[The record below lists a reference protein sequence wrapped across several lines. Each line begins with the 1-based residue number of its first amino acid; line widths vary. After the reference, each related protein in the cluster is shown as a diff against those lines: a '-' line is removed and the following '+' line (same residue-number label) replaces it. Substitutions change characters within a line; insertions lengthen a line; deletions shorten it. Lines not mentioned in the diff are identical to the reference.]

1 MSKRKTGGSTSV
13 SLPIFVRDTTSTT
26 GAGLAGVTHASSGL
40 VFEYR
45 RAGQSSWT
53 SVTPVSKTLGT
64 YTSGG
69 IVADGSLDGAYEI
82 DPPNAAVASGVPF
95 VVIRIRGVANMLPV
109 LIEYEID
116 AVNYQDADGF
126 GLSRIDAAVTSR
138 MASYTQPA
146 GFLAATFPAT
156 VASTTNITAASGV
169 TLAAS
174 QPGVTIP
181 TVTSV
186 TNGVTVS
193 TNNDK
198 GGYSLTQSFPSN
210 FATLS
215 IDSSGRVLL
224 QPTQTGVTIPNVT
237 AVELVDELGPGALNA
252 NDLITDIGVVVWQ
265 QLTTATWPTDSF
277 GKQVLIG
284 SSTQR
289 SVAVTGS
296 SHVAADVHEFQP
308 GVITESGFAT
318 GALSARVLAADAA
331 TEIATAVGTL
341 QVLTRLDSMIESDGA
356 GQFRFDTIAL
366 ENAPSGG
373 GPGGSTDWTSN
384 ERSAIRSIL
393 GFNSSGS
400 VVDPSVGILDEI
412 RDGLG
417 GSSTINVYPVSAS
430 TPERV
435 AGTTLT
441 FYRDESRAVSVVTDF
456 TLTSL
461 TLRFVVEDND
471 GNDVLVIENA
481 AITKSSQTFT
491 VSITTPVTANL
502 GNYRW
507 SMRDITSGNSVIAF
521 GVLTVQ
527 EAASKDA

>member
-116 AVNYQDADGF
+116 AVNYQDATAF
-126 GLSRIDAAVTSR
+126 GLSKFADIETDTQNIQSRLPAALSGGRIDSSVGA
-138 MASYTQPA
+138 YQ
-146 GFLAATFPAT
+146 
-156 VASTTNITAASGV
+156 SGLV
-169 TLAAS
+169 
-174 QPGVTIP
+174 
-181 TVTSV
+181 
-186 TNGVTVS
+186 
-193 TNNDK
+193 
-198 GGYSLTQSFPSN
+198 PSN
-210 FATLS
+210 FSTLS
-215 IDSSGRVLL
+215 IDGSGRVLL
-224 QPTQTGVTIPNVT
+224 QPTQAGVTIPNVDT
-237 AVELVDELGPGALNA
+237 VQTVTELGSDALNA
-252 NDLITDIGVVVWQ
+252 NSLQDDIAIAVWNS
-265 QLTTATWPTDSF
+265 LTTSTWTNNSF
-277 GKQVLIG
+277 GERVLVG
-284 SSTQR
+284 DTTTR
-289 SVAVTGS
+289 AVKVVGAG
-296 SHVAADVHEFQP
+296 HVAADVHEFQP
-308 GVITESGFAT
+308 GVITEADFAT

-373 GPGGSTDWTSN
+373 GGGGSTDWTSN

-393 GFNSSGS
+393 GFSSSGS

-417 GSSTINVYPVSAS
+417 DTTVNVYPVSAS

-481 AITKSSQTFT
+481 AITKSQQTFT
-491 VSITTPVTANL
+491 VAITTAVTANL

-507 SMRDITSGNSVIAF
+507 SMRDITTGNSVIAF

>member
-126 GLSRIDAAVTSR
+126 GLSRIDAAVSSR
-138 MASYTQPA
+138 MATYEQPT
-146 GFLAATFPAT
+146 GFLAATFPTT
-156 VASTTNITAASGV
+156 VASTTNITAASGI
-169 TLAAS
+169 TLAAVTHT
-174 QPGVTIP
+174 GATIP
-181 TVTSV
+181 FVDTVQ
-186 TNGVTVS
+186 TV
-193 TNNDK
+193 N
-198 GGYSLTQSFPSN
+198 
-210 FATLS
+210 
-215 IDSSGRVLL
+215 
-224 QPTQTGVTIPNVT
+224 
-237 AVELVDELGPGALNA
+237 ELGNDALDA
-252 NDLITDIGVVVWQ
+252 NSLDTEIALRVWE
-265 QLTTATWPTDSF
+265 QLTTATWPSDSF

-284 SSTQR
+284 TTATR
-289 SVAVTGS
+289 AVLVDVNGHAASVLHDAEPNSIPEDAFV
-296 SHVAADVHEFQP
+296 
-308 GVITESGFAT
+308 T

-366 ENAPSGG
+366 ENAPSHGG
-373 GPGGSTDWTSN
+373 GGGGGGGGSTDWTSN

-441 FYRDESRAVSVVTDF
+441 FYRDESRSVSVVTDF

-491 VSITTPVTANL
+491 VSITTAVTANL

-507 SMRDITSGNSVIAF
+507 SVRDITTGNSVIAF

>member
-1 MSKRKTGGSTSV
+1 MKRKIFAGTTSL
-13 SLPIFVRDTTSTT
+13 SLPVIVYDNTSIT
-26 GAGLAGVTHASSGL
+26 GAGLNGLTHTTSGL
-40 VFEYR
+40 VLEYR

-53 SVTPVSKTLGT
+53 SVTLVSKTLGT

-69 IVADGSLDGAYEI
+69 IVASGSRAGRYEVDI
-82 DPPNAAVASGVPF
+82 PDAAIASGVRM
-95 VVIRIRGVANMLPV
+95 VEICLRGAASMHPV
-109 LIEYEID
+109 DIELELD
-116 AVNYQDADGF
+116 AVNYQDATAF
-126 GLSRIDAAVTSR
+126 GLSKFADIETDTQNIQSR
-138 MASYTQPA
+138 LP
-146 GFLAATFPAT
+146 
-156 VASTTNITAASGV
+156 TALSG
-169 TLAAS
+169 
-174 QPGVTIP
+174 GRMD
-181 TVTSV
+181 TSV
-186 TNGVTVS
+186 GA
-193 TNNDK
+193 
-198 GGYSLTQSFPSN
+198 YQSGLVPSN
-210 FATLS
+210 FASMS
-215 IDSSGRVLL
+215 IDGSGRVLL
-224 QPTQTGVTIPNVT
+224 QPTQTGVTIPTVT
-237 AVELVDELGPGALNA
+237 SVGTVDELAGNALAANA
-252 NDLITDIGVVVWQ
+252 LDEAIAVLTWQ
-265 QLTTATWPTDSF
+265 QLTTATWPTNSF

-284 SSTQR
+284 NSTQR

-296 SHVAADVHEFQP
+296 NHVAADVHEFQP
-308 GVITESGFAT
+308 GVIAEADFAT

-341 QVLTRLDSMIESDGA
+341 QVLTRLDSMIESDGS

-366 ENAPSGG
+366 SMAPAGG
-373 GPGGSTDWTSN
+373 GGGGSTT
-384 ERSAIRSIL
+384 
-393 GFNSSGS
+393 
-400 VVDPSVGILDEI
+400 V
-412 RDGLG
+412 
-417 GSSTINVYPVSAS
+417 NVYPVSAS

-491 VSITTPVTANL
+491 VTITTAVTASL

>member
-126 GLSRIDAAVTSR
+126 GLSRIDAATSSR
-138 MASYTQPA
+138 MATYTQPT

-186 TNGVTVS
+186 TNGVTE
-193 TNNDK
+193 
-198 GGYSLTQSFPSN
+198 
-210 FATLS
+210 
-215 IDSSGRVLL
+215 
-224 QPTQTGVTIPNVT
+224 
-237 AVELVDELGPGALNA
+237 AVECCY
-252 NDLITDIGVVVWQ
+252 
-265 QLTTATWPTDSF
+265 S
-277 GKQVLIG
+277 
-284 SSTQR
+284 QR
-289 SVAVTGS
+289 R
-296 SHVAADVHEFQP
+296 
-308 GVITESGFAT
+308 
-318 GALSARVLAADAA
+318 RV
-331 TEIATAVGTL
+331 
-341 QVLTRLDSMIESDGA
+341 
-356 GQFRFDTIAL
+356 
-366 ENAPSGG
+366 
-373 GPGGSTDWTSN
+373 
-384 ERSAIRSIL
+384 
-393 GFNSSGS
+393 
-400 VVDPSVGILDEI
+400 
-412 RDGLG
+412 
-417 GSSTINVYPVSAS
+417 
-430 TPERV
+430 
-435 AGTTLT
+435 
-441 FYRDESRAVSVVTDF
+441 
-456 TLTSL
+456 
-461 TLRFVVEDND
+461 
-471 GNDVLVIENA
+471 
-481 AITKSSQTFT
+481 
-491 VSITTPVTANL
+491 
-502 GNYRW
+502 
-507 SMRDITSGNSVIAF
+507 
-521 GVLTVQ
+521 
-527 EAASKDA
+527 

>member
-1 MSKRKTGGSTSV
+1 LS
-13 SLPIFVRDTTSTT
+13 
-26 GAGLAGVTHASSGL
+26 GLTHLTSGL
-40 VFEYR
+40 VLEYR

-53 SVTPVSKTLGT
+53 SVTLVSKTLGI

-69 IVADGSLDGAYEI
+69 IVASGSRAGRYEVDIPDAAIAAGVRMVEICLRGA
-82 DPPNAAVASGVPF
+82 
-95 VVIRIRGVANMLPV
+95 ANMHPAD
-109 LIEYEID
+109 IEIELD
-116 AVNYQDADGF
+116 AVNYQDATAF
-126 GLSRIDAAVTSR
+126 GLSKFADIETDTQNIQSRLPVALSGGRMDSSVGAYQSGLVPSNFATMSIDGSGRVLL
-138 MASYTQPA
+138 QP
-146 GFLAATFPAT
+146 
-156 VASTTNITAASGV
+156 N
-169 TLAAS
+169 

-181 TVTSV
+181 TVTDV
-186 TNGVTVS
+186 GTV
-193 TNNDK
+193 N
-198 GGYSLTQSFPSN
+198 
-210 FATLS
+210 
-215 IDSSGRVLL
+215 
-224 QPTQTGVTIPNVT
+224 
-237 AVELVDELGPGALNA
+237 ELGGQALAANA
-252 NDLITDIGVVVWQ
+252 LDESIAILVWE

-289 SVAVTGS
+289 EVAVTGS
-296 SHVAADVHEFQP
+296 HHVASDIHEFQP
-308 GVITESGFAT
+308 GVITEADFAT

-331 TEIATAVGTL
+331 SEIATAVGTL

-366 ENAPSGG
+366 SMAPAGG
-373 GPGGSTDWTSN
+373 GGGGSTT
-384 ERSAIRSIL
+384 
-393 GFNSSGS
+393 
-400 VVDPSVGILDEI
+400 V
-412 RDGLG
+412 
-417 GSSTINVYPVSAS
+417 NVYPVSAS

-491 VSITTPVTANL
+491 VSITTAVTANL

>member
-1 MSKRKTGGSTSV
+1 M
-13 SLPIFVRDTTSTT
+13 
-26 GAGLAGVTHASSGL
+26 H
-40 VFEYR
+40 
-45 RAGQSSWT
+45 
-53 SVTPVSKTLGT
+53 PV
-64 YTSGG
+64 
-69 IVADGSLDGAYEI
+69 D
-82 DPPNAAVASGVPF
+82 
-95 VVIRIRGVANMLPV
+95 
-109 LIEYEID
+109 IELELD
-116 AVNYQDADGF
+116 AVNYQDATAF
-126 GLSRIDAAVTSR
+126 GLSKFADIETDTQNIQSRLPAALNDGR
-138 MASYTQPA
+138 MDSSIGAYQ
-146 GFLAATFPAT
+146 
-156 VASTTNITAASGV
+156 SGLV
-169 TLAAS
+169 
-174 QPGVTIP
+174 P
-181 TVTSV
+181 T
-186 TNGVTVS
+186 
-193 TNNDK
+193 
-198 GGYSLTQSFPSN
+198 N

-215 IDSSGRVLL
+215 IDGSGRVLL
-224 QPTQTGVTIPNVT
+224 QPTQTGVTIPL
-237 AVELVDELGPGALNA
+237 VETVGTVNELGGSAFDA
-252 NDLITDIGVVVWQ
+252 NSLDTEIAIKVWE

-296 SHVAADVHEFQP
+296 NHVAADIHEFQP
-308 GVITESGFAT
+308 GVITAADFSA
-318 GALSARVLAADAA
+318 GAIDANALAADAA

-356 GQFRFDTIAL
+356 GQFRFDVIAL

-373 GPGGSTDWTSN
+373 GGGGGTDWTSN

-393 GFNSSGS
+393 GFDSSGS

-417 GSSTINVYPVSAS
+417 NTTVNVYPVSAS

-471 GNDVLVIENA
+471 GDDVLVIEDA
-481 AITKSSQTFT
+481 SITKSSQTFT
-491 VSITTPVTANL
+491 VSITTAVTANL

>member
-82 DPPNAAVASGVPF
+82 DPPNAAVAPGVPF

-116 AVNYQDADGF
+116 AVNYQDATAF
-126 GLSRIDAAVTSR
+126 GLSKFADIETDTQNIQSRLPAALSGGRIDSSVGA
-138 MASYTQPA
+138 YQ
-146 GFLAATFPAT
+146 
-156 VASTTNITAASGV
+156 SGLV
-169 TLAAS
+169 
-174 QPGVTIP
+174 
-181 TVTSV
+181 
-186 TNGVTVS
+186 
-193 TNNDK
+193 
-198 GGYSLTQSFPSN
+198 PSN
-210 FATLS
+210 FSTLS
-215 IDSSGRVLL
+215 IDGSGRVLL

-237 AVELVDELGPGALNA
+237 TVDVVSELGSDALNA

-296 SHVAADVHEFQP
+296 HHVAADIHEFQP
-308 GVITESGFAT
+308 GVITEADFAT

-331 TEIATAVGTL
+331 AEIATAVGTL

-356 GQFRFDTIAL
+356 GQFRFDVIAL

-373 GPGGSTDWTSN
+373 GGGGTDWTSS

-412 RDGLG
+412 RDKTALITSGTVQTALPVTSSG
-417 GSSTINVYPVSAS
+417 QITSPLVIGDDYLAANGRAFSWTVALPPGFVAATASCRFGMRFEDEQGVNSFIATGTVTDAGSGNVTLSFDVAKTVTGDLRPGWYDWSVEIVSAS
-430 TPERV
+430 GVEVTRV
-435 AGTTLT
+435 KSGK
-441 FYRDESRAVSVVTDF
+441 
-456 TLTSL
+456 
-461 TLRFVVEDND
+461 
-471 GNDVLVIENA
+471 NA
-481 AITKSSQTFT
+481 EWQEKQT
-491 VSITTPVTANL
+491 
-502 GNYRW
+502 
-507 SMRDITSGNSVIAF
+507 
-521 GVLTVQ
+521 
-527 EAASKDA
+527 

>member
-116 AVNYQDADGF
+116 AVNYQDAAAF
-126 GLSRIDAAVTSR
+126 GLSKFADIETDTQNIQTRLPAALSGGR
-138 MASYTQPA
+138 MDSSVGAYQ
-146 GFLAATFPAT
+146 
-156 VASTTNITAASGV
+156 SGLV
-169 TLAAS
+169 
-174 QPGVTIP
+174 
-181 TVTSV
+181 
-186 TNGVTVS
+186 
-193 TNNDK
+193 
-198 GGYSLTQSFPSN
+198 PSN
-210 FATLS
+210 FSTLS
-215 IDSSGRVLL
+215 IDGSGRVLL
-224 QPTQTGVTIPNVT
+224 QPTQTGVTIPTVSTVDLVN
-237 AVELVDELGPGALNA
+237 ELSANALSA

-296 SHVAADVHEFQP
+296 NHVAADIHEFQP
-308 GVITESGFAT
+308 GVIAEADFAT

-356 GQFRFDTIAL
+356 GQFRFDVIAL

-373 GPGGSTDWTSN
+373 GGGGGGGTDWTSS

-393 GFNSSGS
+393 GFNSSGV

-412 RDGLG
+412 RDGIG

-471 GNDVLVIENA
+471 GNDVLAIENA

-491 VSITTPVTANL
+491 VTITTAVTANL

-521 GVLTVQ
+521 GVLAVA

>member
-126 GLSRIDAAVTSR
+126 GLSRIDAATSSR
-138 MASYTQPA
+138 MATYTQPT

-198 GGYSLTQSFPSN
+198 SGYSLTQSFPSN
-210 FATLS
+210 FSTLS
-215 IDSSGRVLL
+215 IDGSGRVLL

-237 AVELVDELGPGALNA
+237 TVDVVSELGSDALNA

-296 SHVAADVHEFQP
+296 HHVASVLHDAEPNSIPEDAFV
-308 GVITESGFAT
+308 T
-318 GALSARVLAADAA
+318 GALSARALAADAA

-366 ENAPSGG
+366 SMAPAGG
-373 GPGGSTDWTSN
+373 GGGGSTT
-384 ERSAIRSIL
+384 
-393 GFNSSGS
+393 
-400 VVDPSVGILDEI
+400 V
-412 RDGLG
+412 
-417 GSSTINVYPVSAS
+417 NVYPVSAS

-441 FYRDESRAVSVVTDF
+441 FYRDESRTVSVVTDF

-491 VSITTPVTANL
+491 VSITTAVTANL

-507 SMRDITSGNSVIAF
+507 SMRDITTGNSVIAF

>member
-116 AVNYQDADGF
+116 AVNYQDATAF
-126 GLSRIDAAVTSR
+126 GLSKFADIETDTQNIQSRLPAALSGGRIDSSVGA
-138 MASYTQPA
+138 YQ
-146 GFLAATFPAT
+146 
-156 VASTTNITAASGV
+156 SGLV
-169 TLAAS
+169 
-174 QPGVTIP
+174 
-181 TVTSV
+181 
-186 TNGVTVS
+186 
-193 TNNDK
+193 
-198 GGYSLTQSFPSN
+198 PSN
-210 FATLS
+210 FSTLS
-215 IDSSGRVLL
+215 IDGSGRVLL

-237 AVELVDELGPGALNA
+237 TVDVVSELGSDALNA

-296 SHVAADVHEFQP
+296 NHVAADIHEFQP
-308 GVITESGFAT
+308 GVITEADFAT

-366 ENAPSGG
+366 SMAPAGG
-373 GPGGSTDWTSN
+373 GGGGSTT
-384 ERSAIRSIL
+384 
-393 GFNSSGS
+393 
-400 VVDPSVGILDEI
+400 V
-412 RDGLG
+412 
-417 GSSTINVYPVSAS
+417 NVYPVSAS

-481 AITKSSQTFT
+481 AITKSQQTFT
-491 VSITTPVTANL
+491 VAITTAVTANL

>member
-116 AVNYQDADGF
+116 AVNYQDATAF
-126 GLSRIDAAVTSR
+126 GLSKFADIETDTQNIQSR
-138 MASYTQPA
+138 LP
-146 GFLAATFPAT
+146 
-156 VASTTNITAASGV
+156 TALSGGRMD
-169 TLAAS
+169 S
-174 QPGVTIP
+174 
-181 TVTSV
+181 SV
-186 TNGVTVS
+186 GA
-193 TNNDK
+193 
-198 GGYSLTQSFPSN
+198 YQSGLVPSN

-215 IDSSGRVLL
+215 IDASGRVLL
-224 QPTQTGVTIPNVT
+224 QPTQTGVTIPNVDT
-237 AVELVDELGPGALNA
+237 VGTVLELGIDALNA
-252 NDLITDIGVVVWQ
+252 NSLDTEIAIKVWE

-296 SHVAADVHEFQP
+296 HHVASVLHDAEPNSIPEDA
-308 GVITESGFAT
+308 FAT
-318 GALSARVLAADAA
+318 GALSARALAADAA

-356 GQFRFDTIAL
+356 GQFRFDVIAL

-373 GPGGSTDWTSN
+373 GGGGTDWTSN
-384 ERSAIRSIL
+384 ERIAIRSIL

-412 RDGLG
+412 RDGIG
-417 GSSTINVYPVSAS
+417 GSGTINVYPVSAS

-481 AITKSSQTFT
+481 AITKSQQTFT
-491 VSITTPVTANL
+491 VAITTAVTANL

-507 SMRDITSGNSVIAF
+507 SMRDITTGNSVIAF